1 MSNLVVNRYICQ
13 QNHVFIETNVFGRS
27 IEQVYLLY
35 SIYLL
40 GNEIAIRFKNQ
51 MAWINKEKYFLR
63 DNREKYWNIICYYMR
78 FQSKLEHSK
87 FDRIPT

>member
-51 MAWINKEKYFLR
+51 MA
-63 DNREKYWNIICYYMR
+63 
-78 FQSKLEHSK
+78 
-87 FDRIPT
+87 